1 MSQTPNEFLEAQAAL
16 ADRIKAGSPEP
27 AKSPRMLPWAEIEV
41 IPALFQQRHIDKEVS
56 KQHVQEL
63 ARAIKAGPRGSHQDH
78 FTPITVLWVGNGWA
92 CVDGHHRLEAYRW
105 VDHLQPVPVEVLV
118 GATLGQAVQA
128 SLTSNAKTQLELTKR
143 CRTEA
148 AWRLE
153 LAGGYSKATVAKL
166 VGVDESSI
174 ALMRKALREFK
185 DEHPTADPK
194 AFTWAHMRH
203 WKRGPVEHDG
213 KDATLRRA
221 EQFLRRTEKHLRGVS
236 PEVLLTALDLH
247 CPGMVA
253 ELVKVHKTMLERTAY
268 QCLPFGEIVNS
279 APENPDF

>member
-1 MSQTPNEFLEAQAAL
+1 MKKPPYTERRGGQWQYRRRVTPASLIPILGFGEYRESLRTADIEVARVRAAIRNAAVEVELQAAKVQL
-16 ADRIKAGSPEP
+16 KR
-27 AKSPRMLPWAEIEV
+27 
-41 IPALFQQRHIDKEVS
+41 QQ
-56 KQHVQEL
+56 
-63 ARAIKAGPRGSHQDH
+63 AIKA
-78 FTPITVLWVGNGWA
+78 TPAPATLSPAALQYI
-92 CVDGHHRLEAYRW
+92 REAVRA
-105 VDHLQPVPVEVLV
+105 H
-118 GATLGQAVQA
+118 TLGQAVQA

-153 LAGGYSKATVAKL
+153 LAGGYSKSTIAKL

-185 DEHPTADPK
+185 AEHPTADPK

-203 WKRGPVEHDG
+203 WKRGPVERDG

-221 EQFLRRTEKHLRGVS
+221 EQFLCRTEKHLRGVS

-247 CPGMVA
+247 SPGMVA
-253 ELVKVHKTMLERTAY
+253 ELVKVHKTMMDRTAY
-268 QCLPFGEIVNS
+268 QCLPFGEIPNS
-279 APENPDF
+279 APENLDF